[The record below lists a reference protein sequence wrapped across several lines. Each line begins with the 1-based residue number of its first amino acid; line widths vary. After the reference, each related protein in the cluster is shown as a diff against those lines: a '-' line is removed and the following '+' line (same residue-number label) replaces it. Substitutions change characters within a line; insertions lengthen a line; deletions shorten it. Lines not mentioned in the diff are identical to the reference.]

1 MADSMV
7 GSYVDDIGLERF
19 EGSVTPVSAWR
30 GKRLALFCFSSWAR
44 GRGQL
49 PLWQELKSRL
59 PIEAEV
65 LGIAAEVEGKR
76 WLRGYLKQAETRFPV
91 LIDRK
96 NVAGAAFGFKAGPNV
111 VLIDEAGCLVYRRLY
126 DASLRKTDCRNVVER
141 YLLQGIRPEALAPD
155 ATYAP
160 KPVAQEAFAEAV
172 DLFLAGDLVR
182 CRVPWK
188 RSIDLDREHW
198 ISQEQMWVLDAPERF
213 HPWIDVAWQNTQLAA
228 EGRPVCACDEES

>member
-7 GSYVDDIGLERF
+7 GSYLDDIRLERF

-59 PIEAEV
+59 PIEADV
-65 LGIAAEVEGKR
+65 LGIAGEVEGER

-96 NVAGAAFGFKAGPNV
+96 NIAGAAFGFKAGPNV

-126 DASLRKTDCRNVVER
+126 D
-141 YLLQGIRPEALAPD
+141 
-155 ATYAP
+155 
-160 KPVAQEAFAEAV
+160 
-172 DLFLAGDLVR
+172 
-182 CRVPWK
+182 
-188 RSIDLDREHW
+188 
-198 ISQEQMWVLDAPERF
+198 
-213 HPWIDVAWQNTQLAA
+213 
-228 EGRPVCACDEES
+228 